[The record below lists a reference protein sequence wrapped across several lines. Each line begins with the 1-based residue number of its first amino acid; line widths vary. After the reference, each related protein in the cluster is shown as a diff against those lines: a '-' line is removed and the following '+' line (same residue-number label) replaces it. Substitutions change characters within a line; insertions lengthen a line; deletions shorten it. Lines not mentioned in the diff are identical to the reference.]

1 MLTFWYRFVY
11 PFFSSIAMGCGNYLL
26 RTKVLP
32 VLDDYAKVLFLEIC
46 RQYCFT
52 LRERGDFHK
61 FMQFGYLWPKDNCAA
76 EQIRLIAYDKNSAGF
91 MQCVW
96 EKSKVDVPL
105 IKQLQREY
113 ADQTGRSNYYIV
125 FSRRGFTDRALGYAA
140 RTKEVRL
147 VSLYYFK

>member
-1 MLTFWYRFVY
+1 M
-11 PFFSSIAMGCGNYLL
+11 A
-26 RTKVLP
+26 
-32 VLDDYAKVLFLEIC
+32 
-46 RQYCFT
+46 
-52 LRERGDFHK
+52 
-61 FMQFGYLWPKDNCAA
+61 KDNCAA

-113 ADQTGRSNYYIV
+113 ADKTGRSNYYIV

-147 VSLYYFK
+147 VSLFYFK